1 MPRKPSL
8 RRISSHRFRKRSAS
22 SRSGPCF
29 SRPTAMT
36 TRRISIFRAHPTSHA
51 RRTLTMRASRFEIR
65 LLYSDRLRRRRT
77 LRPQSLEILEL
88 TDLGS
93 EHVND
98 HVAGIDHHP
107 ISVGQALDMDALDS
121 GFLQGL

>member
-1 MPRKPSL
+1 MPRKPGWGPT
-8 RRISSHRFRKRSAS
+8 SSHRFRWRSAS
-22 SRSGPCF
+22 SRSGLCF

-51 RRTLTMRASRFEIR
+51 RRTLTMRASRFEIGLR
-65 LLYSDRLRRRRT
+65 YSDRLRRRRA
-77 LRPQSLEILEL
+77 LRPQSLEIVEL

-98 HVAGIDHHP
+98 HVAGIDQHP
-107 ISVGQALDMDALDS
+107 IAVGQALAMEALDS
-121 GFLQGL
+121 